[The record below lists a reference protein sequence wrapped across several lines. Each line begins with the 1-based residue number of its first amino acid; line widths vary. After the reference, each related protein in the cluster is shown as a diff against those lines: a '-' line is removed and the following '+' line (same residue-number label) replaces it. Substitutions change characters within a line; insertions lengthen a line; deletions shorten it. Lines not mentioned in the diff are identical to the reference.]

1 MEKLDLSKSA
11 SASGEYTDSGEGQ
24 VHMSKDE
31 AHLAAMGY
39 KQGMNFISGIPVL
52 FGWVMYTGGPT
63 PAFANWTMIG
73 GLSTIVSLSMAE
85 IAAAMP
91 VAGGVSLDS
100 PTQELRREV
109 GSFPV
114 MDDRVVELGVQQG
127 STNFLLSAI
136 EISYPNA
143 TIVYKGWF
151 AWLLTAIGMFFAMAP
166 NIISQRVLRL
176 YFRFATF
183 IFFTLFLLYWIW
195 FPAATAAHG
204 QFRSRSE
211 VFKHFYNG
219 INGGETKEA
228 SDAYT
233 WVIGILFGAW
243 VFYGTFS

>member
-1 MEKLDLSKSA
+1 
-11 SASGEYTDSGEGQ
+11 
-24 VHMSKDE
+24 
-31 AHLAAMGY
+31 
-39 KQGMNFISGIPVL
+39 
-52 FGWVMYTGGPT
+52 
-63 PAFANWTMIG
+63 
-73 GLSTIVSLSMAE
+73 
-85 IAAAMP
+85 
-91 VAGGVSLDS
+91 
-100 PTQELRREV
+100 
-109 GSFPV
+109 

-211 VFKHFYNG
+211 VFNHFYNG